1 MSLSRPAM
9 HGIKSGSKRKAVTRD
24 APDPQDTP
32 VFDEFGHGPLNGVL
46 SDDDAH
52 SSSGDDQPSSDL
64 FFSAEDDQESDEGVS
79 SDDEHPKS
87 PDTSRSYDQ
96 SESTPTKAGVAEGEE
111 DSNGRSSKDDADDE
125 YAGLARKEKNFVET
139 TDAEGNPR
147 YIYQDIEPVYDS
159 DDSDAPVTTNTIGNI
174 PFSFYDSYPHIG
186 YDINGKRIARPAK
199 GTALDSLLDSIELP
213 PGWTG
218 LTDPA
223 TGKPLELNEEQLDVL
238 KRISKN
244 ETAGEGYDPYP
255 DTIEY
260 FTSKVEPMPLSR
272 APEPKR
278 RFVPSKHEM
287 KRVLKLVKAIKD
299 GRIQPYK
306 PPAKEDEEDLEVHYD
321 VWDTEGLRRDHPM
334 YIPAPKLP
342 PPGYDESYHPPP
354 EYLPDDEERKA
365 WEEADDED
373 REKNYLPKDHQ
384 ALRKV
389 GGFGPLTKEKFE
401 RALDLYLAPR
411 IRRNKLNIDPS
422 KMLPVLSN
430 ASDLKPFPER
440 MGKIYQGHTGR
451 VRSISVHESG
461 IFATGGDDGTVR
473 FWHPDT
479 GSLGNVIRLSRDEP
493 VYMVKWRPGDQGF
506 ILAAAVGDHDAFLI
520 APHPHELHHG
530 QTLEDGDSAFRDAKD
545 LLEAGFSVPRKID
558 TNKNKA
564 STPAATWHRPESNL
578 AEKNVLVQITF
589 KTSVR
594 DISWHRR
601 GDYFVTVCPSSQS
614 RAIAIHTLSQHL
626 TQLPFRAFK
635 GYAQR
640 AAFHPSKPLFFV
652 ASQRHIKIFDLARQE
667 LVKTLQPGAKWISTF
682 DIHPSSGDHVIV
694 SSYDRRTL
702 WLDLDLSNRPYKTLR
717 FHSRA
722 VRTTKFHPLQ
732 RKFPLFADASDDGT
746 IQVFHAKP
754 GGNSGDA
761 VQDLM
766 ENVTITPLVVLRGH
780 EIVNGLGVL
789 DIAWANKGTD
799 LLTAG
804 ADGTVRLWQT

>member
-1 MSLSRPAM
+1 MN
-9 HGIKSGSKRKAVTRD
+9 GIKSGSKRKAVTHD
-24 APDPQDTP
+24 APDPQHAP
-32 VFDEFGHGPLNGVL
+32 VFDEFGNGPLDGVL

-52 SSSGDDQPSSDL
+52 SSSEDDQRSSDL
-64 FFSAEDDQESDEGVS
+64 FFSAEDDQGSTERSLSHEEQPLPHDR
-79 SDDEHPKS
+79 S
-87 PDTSRSYDQ
+87 PRYGP
-96 SESTPTKAGVAEGEE
+96 SEPTPREVGGGKGEE
-111 DSNGRSSKDDADDE
+111 DRNDSQSEEDADDKD
-125 YAGLARKEKNFVET
+125 YIDLAKKEKSYVET

-159 DDSDAPVTTNTIGNI
+159 DDSDAPATTNAIGNI
-174 PFSFYDSYPHIG
+174 PLSFYDSYPHIG

-255 DTIEY
+255 ETIEY
-260 FTSKVEPMPLSR
+260 FTSKLEPMPLSH

-278 RFVPSKHEM
+278 RFVPSKHET
-287 KRVLKLVKAIKD
+287 KRVLKLVKAIKE
-299 GRIQPYK
+299 GRILPYK
-306 PPAKEDEEDLEVHYD
+306 PPPKEDDEESEARYD
-321 VWDTEGLRRDHPM
+321 VWETEGPRRDHPT

-354 EYLPDDEERKA
+354 EYLPDEEERKA
-365 WEEADDED
+365 WEEADEED
-373 REKNYLPKDHQ
+373 RAKNYLPKDHN

-411 IRRNKLNIDPS
+411 IRRNRLNMDPS
-422 KMLPVLSN
+422 KMLPLLPN
-430 ASDLKPFPER
+430 ASDLRPFPEHV
-440 MGKIYQGHTGR
+440 GTIYRGHRGR

-473 FWHPDT
+473 FWDPHCTIPV
-479 GSLGNVIRLSRDEP
+479 SVLKLSRDEP
-493 VYMVKWRPGDQGF
+493 VYVVKWRPCGDEF

-520 APHPHELHHG
+520 APHPHDLHHG
-530 QTLEDGDSAFRDAKD
+530 GAISEENEVSFRDAKH
-545 LLEAGFSVPRKID
+545 LLEAGFSIQRKGD
-558 TNKNKA
+558 PNKNTT
-564 STPAATWHRPESNL
+564 STPAATWNRPDSNL
-578 AEKNVLVQITF
+578 RDKNVFIQISF

-601 GDYFVTVCPSSQS
+601 GDYFVTVCPDSQT

-635 GYAQR
+635 GFAQR

-652 ASQRHIKIFDLARQE
+652 ASQRHIKTFDLARQE
-667 LVKTLQPGAKWISTF
+667 LVKTLQPGAKWISAF
-682 DIHPSSGDHVIV
+682 DVHPSNGDHIIV

-780 EIVNGLGVL
+780 EVVNGLGVL
-789 DIAWANKGTD
+789 DIAWASEGTD